1 MKRHGILDSKYKS
14 GLKNLEF
21 AKELFTIWDKVGRGQ
36 LEISQIIRPLV
47 ALGLSPDGT
56 FVTKLLQALDVLT
69 EVKEDS
75 SQD

>member
-1 MKRHGILDSKYKS
+1 
-14 GLKNLEF
+14 
-21 AKELFTIWDKVGRGQ
+21 
-36 LEISQIIRPLV
+36 LV